1 MMAPITR
8 ARPLKPVAACASR
21 NHSRTSC
28 VSFFRLM
35 IIFASCVLLIISKCT
50 QNEIKSTLFF
60 VSGVS
65 MVNIS
70 IALNALLVHNADM
83 LNAEDIK
90 TWLKEIGKDR
100 AWLAEKTL
108 VSKRTVDNWLSAG
121 KPIVP
126 QKMELIEKLMSGEE
140 EIEFELPPDFEK
152 QLRAM
157 ADEMHKNLEDMVSH
171 ILQITARA
179 HQKRKAES
187 SSQQFNPVEPL
198 PAASFLDQSVPV
210 IGNIAA
216 GALTPGDNIPYQIK
230 TERPVGKWEY
240 VLQVEGKSMEP
251 VIPDGSLVVMRKHTI
266 PPIPKVGTIVEYND
280 ERGVTLKKLGRKKN
294 PETGKMEYVLH
305 PLNPDFGDIE
315 PMDGGKISGIY
326 VETLDRW
333 KKI

>member
-1 MMAPITR
+1 MCDLVNLKTR
-8 ARPLKPVAACASR
+8 FL
-21 NHSRTSC
+21 SC
-28 VSFFRLM
+28 WV
-35 IIFASCVLLIISKCT
+35 
-50 QNEIKSTLFF
+50 LFF
-60 VSGVS
+60 YCQSARFVQ
-65 MVNIS
+65 
-70 IALNALLVHNADM
+70 NAYM
-83 LNAEDIK
+83 LNAKDIK
-90 TWLKEIGKDR
+90 DWLKTIGKNR
-100 AWLAEKTL
+100 EWLAEKTL
-108 VSKRTVDNWLSAG
+108 VSKRTVDNWITTNR
-121 KPIVP
+121 PIP
-126 QKMELIEKLMSGEE
+126 PAKLALIEKLMSGEE
-140 EIEFELPPDFEK
+140 EIEFEIPPDFEK

-179 HQKRKAES
+179 HQKRKAEAP
-187 SSQQFNPVEPL
+187 SQQFTPVEPL
-198 PAASFLDQSVPV
+198 PAASFLDQPVPV

-216 GALTPGDNIPYQIK
+216 GTLTPGDNIPYQIK
-230 TERPVGKWEY
+230 TDYQLGKGEY

-333 KKI
+333 EKA

>member
-35 IIFASCVLLIISKCT
+35 IIFASCVLLILSKCT

-60 VSGVS
+60 VSGAS

-70 IALNALLVHNADM
+70 IALDALLVHNADM

-157 ADEMHKNLEDMVSH
+157 ADEAKKTIEDMVSH
-171 ILQITARA
+171 ILQVTAKA
-179 HQKRKAES
+179 HQKRKAEAP
-187 SSQQFNPVEPL
+187 SQQFTPVETFTTPPL
-198 PAASFLDQSVPV
+198 EAQGRI

-216 GALTPGDNIPYQIK
+216 GNLADGDTIPQDIRLYRELEK
-230 TERPVGKWEY
+230 GEY
-240 VLQVEGKSMEP
+240 LLRVNGHSMEP
-251 VIPDGSLVVMRKHTI
+251 SIPDGSVVIMKKYTI
-266 PPIPKVGTIVEYND
+266 PPIPKPGTIVQYHD

-333 KKI
+333 EKA

>member
-35 IIFASCVLLIISKCT
+35 IIFASCVLLILSKCT

-60 VSGVS
+60 VSGAS

-70 IALNALLVHNADM
+70 IALDALLVHNADM

-157 ADEMHKNLEDMVSH
+157 ADEAKKTIEDMVSH
-171 ILQITARA
+171 ILQVTAKA
-179 HQKRKAES
+179 HQKMKAEAP
-187 SSQQFNPVEPL
+187 SQQFTPVETFTTPPL
-198 PAASFLDQSVPV
+198 EAQGRI

-216 GALTPGDNIPYQIK
+216 GNLADGDTIPQDIRLYRELEK
-230 TERPVGKWEY
+230 GEY
-240 VLQVEGKSMEP
+240 LLRVNGHSMEP
-251 VIPDGSLVVMRKHTI
+251 SIPDGSVVIMKKYTI
-266 PPIPKVGTIVEYND
+266 PPIPKPGTIVQYHD
-280 ERGVTLKKLGRKKN
+280 ERGVTLKKLVRRKN
-294 PETGKMEYVLH
+294 PETGKMEYTLH
-305 PLNPDFGDIE
+305 PINPNFGDIE

-333 KKI
+333 EKA

>member
-1 MMAPITR
+1 MAPITR

-35 IIFASCVLLIISKCT
+35 IIFASCVLLILSKCT

-60 VSGVS
+60 VSGAS

-70 IALNALLVHNADM
+70 IALDALLVHNADM

-157 ADEMHKNLEDMVSH
+157 ADEAKKTIEDMVSH
-171 ILQITARA
+171 ILQVTAKA
-179 HQKRKAES
+179 HQKRKAEAP
-187 SSQQFNPVEPL
+187 SQQFTPVETFTTPPL
-198 PAASFLDQSVPV
+198 EAQGRI

-216 GALTPGDNIPYQIK
+216 GNLADGDTIPQDIRLYRELEK
-230 TERPVGKWEY
+230 GEY
-240 VLQVEGKSMEP
+240 LLRVNGHSMEP
-251 VIPDGSLVVMRKHTI
+251 SIPDGSVVIMKKYTI
-266 PPIPKVGTIVEYND
+266 PPIPKPGTIVQYHD

-333 KKI
+333 EKA

>member
-1 MMAPITR
+1 M
-8 ARPLKPVAACASR
+8 
-21 NHSRTSC
+21 TS
-28 VSFFRLM
+28 
-35 IIFASCVLLIISKCT
+35 
-50 QNEIKSTLFF
+50 
-60 VSGVS
+60 
-65 MVNIS
+65 
-70 IALNALLVHNADM
+70 
-83 LNAEDIK
+83 AEDIK
-90 TWLKEIGKDR
+90 AWLKRVEKNR
-100 AWLAEKTL
+100 EWLAEKTL
-108 VSKRTVDNWLSAG
+108 VSKGTVNGWLSTG
-121 KPIVP
+121 KPIP
-126 QKMELIEKLMSGEE
+126 SAKLALIEKLMSGEE

-179 HQKRKAES
+179 HQKRKAEAP
-187 SSQQFNPVEPL
+187 SQQFTPVEPL
-198 PAASFLDQSVPV
+198 PAASFLDQPVPV

-230 TERPVGKWEY
+230 TDYQLGKGEY

-315 PMDGGKISGIY
+315 PMDGGKISAVFVNILTNY
-326 VETLDRW
+326 EKMTC
-333 KKI
+333 

>member
-1 MMAPITR
+1 
-8 ARPLKPVAACASR
+8 
-21 NHSRTSC
+21 
-28 VSFFRLM
+28 
-35 IIFASCVLLIISKCT
+35 
-50 QNEIKSTLFF
+50 
-60 VSGVS
+60 

-70 IALNALLVHNADM
+70 IALDALLVHNADM

-157 ADEMHKNLEDMVSH
+157 ADEAKKTIEDMVSH
-171 ILQITARA
+171 ILQVTAKA
-179 HQKRKAES
+179 HQKRKAEAP
-187 SSQQFNPVEPL
+187 SQQFTPVETFTTPPL
-198 PAASFLDQSVPV
+198 EAQGRI

-216 GALTPGDNIPYQIK
+216 GNLADGDTIPQDIWLYRELEK
-230 TERPVGKWEY
+230 GEY
-240 VLQVEGKSMEP
+240 LLRVNGHSMEP
-251 VIPDGSLVVMRKHTI
+251 SIPDGSVVIMKKYTI
-266 PPIPKVGTIVEYND
+266 PPIPKPGTIVQYHD
-280 ERGVTLKKLGRKKN
+280 ERGVTLKKLVRKKN
-294 PETGKMEYVLH
+294 PETGKMEYTLH
-305 PLNPDFGDIE
+305 PINPNFGDIE

-326 VETLDRW
+326 VETLERW
-333 KKI
+333 KKA